1 MNYRFRVTQA
11 SVAKEDFKH
20 FDLKQ
25 HPGTTGSKQI
35 YFMNRLSECVSIKR
49 ACAQK
54 SVVKIAVAKLMGM
67 LSISEMRKLL

>member
-1 MNYRFRVTQA
+1 MNYRFRVTQT

-20 FDLKQ
+20 FDLQQ

-49 ACAQK
+49 ACA
-54 SVVKIAVAKLMGM
+54 
-67 LSISEMRKLL
+67 